1 MNNNKFSVDE
11 ILEEVRLRNIK
22 KSKDFSGPK
31 QEQNIEAKTEPTRL
45 DIPFNLNSDLD
56 FDKKTNVEAAEISAT
71 TKETLQLKRETVA
84 DEFVQNSNINIE
96 NDDMLNEALN
106 DFKIADTY
114 KESEN
119 EQNQDDINYI
129 EKELNNKRKTV
140 FWELILSTGSF
151 VVLFWLF
158 LVNTMV
164 ERLPT
169 FLQIIPSQ
177 VSSALVEAAF
187 LIISVILSSDI
198 ILDGFSHLLKFKANC
213 NSLISLAVVGAG
225 VQIGFAV
232 TTPYLIA
239 QKWNNMYG
247 VVVAAVLVCFQFN
260 KYIRLKIACQNTL
273 ILQRDKKFTI
283 KKIASEPANRLDYI
297 MGQEN
302 SNICL
307 PVPVKEF
314 NGVLDK
320 LEKPSYFDK
329 ISRYISPCVIVLAVA
344 MLGYLLFK
352 KSSWI
357 FIETA
362 LAGLLIISAPMLG
375 NLSSN
380 MFLLS
385 LSKRLKKAGAGIYSL
400 NDLDTL
406 KNVERVVVRSEDILA
421 PTHMQ
426 LLNMELFKESDVDL
440 AILGTA
446 SILKAA
452 KVEIAS
458 LFIKMLAH
466 EDMLED
472 VESLNIEGD
481 MGFSGWWQNKRILF
495 GTRGLMINHGVR
507 TPSREFEKMHL
518 QNEPGEIVS
527 RALYIALDGALLA
540 MFIIGHKPL
549 LKAKRALSNL
559 QKNKIVIL
567 LTTNDATLSA
577 DNIITLY
584 NLDQELFELV
594 PQFANGLLKEED
606 MVLES
611 APAEI
616 ILEDRLFGLA
626 SAVNLAARA
635 QNTAKVSTFIQ
646 CLGLLLGI
654 ALLLY
659 FVLNGHLE
667 LMSGMNMLVY
677 NILWSF
683 ICILLPSIKGI

>member
-1 MNNNKFSVDE
+1 MNNNKFSVDK

-22 KSKDFSGPK
+22 KNKGFSEPK
-31 QEQNIEAKTEPTRL
+31 QEQNIDAKIEPTRL
-45 DIPFNLNSDLD
+45 DIPFNFNLD
-56 FDKKTNVEAAEISAT
+56 PDIKPNVEVTEISAT

-84 DEFVQNSNINIE
+84 DEFVQNSNINVE
-96 NDDMLNEALN
+96 NNDMLTEVLN
-106 DFKIADTY
+106 DFEITDTY
-114 KESEN
+114 KKSEV
-119 EQNQDDINYI
+119 EQNRDDINYI
-129 EKELNNKRKTV
+129 KKELNNRRKTI
-140 FWELILSTGSF
+140 FWELVLSTGSF
-151 VVLFWLF
+151 IVLFWLF
-158 LVNTMV
+158 LVNTMA
-164 ERLPT
+164 EKLPA

-177 VSSALVEAAF
+177 VSSSLIEAAF
-187 LIISVILSSDI
+187 LIISIILESDI
-198 ILDGFSHLLKFKANC
+198 ILDGFSQLFKFKANC
-213 NSLISLAVVGAG
+213 NSLISLAVVGACI
-225 VQIGFAV
+225 QSGFAIA
-232 TTPYLIA
+232 TPYLIA
-239 QKWNNMYG
+239 QQWNNMYG
-247 VVVAAVLVCFQFN
+247 VVVTAALACFQFN
-260 KYIRLKIACQNTL
+260 KYVLLKVACQNVL
-273 ILQRDKKFTI
+273 ILQKDKKFTI
-283 KKIASEPANRLDYI
+283 KKIASEPANQLDYI

-307 PVPVKEF
+307 SVPVKEF

-329 ISRYISPCVIVLAVA
+329 ISRYISPSIIVLAA
-344 MLGYLLFK
+344 ALLGYLLFK
-352 KSSWI
+352 KNNWI

-362 LAGLLIISAPMLG
+362 LAGLLIISAPMFG

-385 LSKRLKKAGAGIYSL
+385 LSKRLKKAGAGVYSL

-421 PTHMQ
+421 QTHMQ

-446 SILKAA
+446 SILKAT
-452 KVEIAS
+452 KVEIAA
-458 LFIKMLAH
+458 LFSKMLANK
-466 EDMLED
+466 DMLED
-472 VESLNIEGD
+472 IESLNIEGD
-481 MGFSGWWQNKRILF
+481 MGFSGWWRNKRILF

-527 RALYIALDGALLA
+527 RALYIALDGTLLA
-540 MFIIGHKPL
+540 IFIIGHKPL
-549 LKAKRALSNL
+549 LKAKRALNNL
-559 QKNKIVIL
+559 QKNKTVIL

-577 DNIITLY
+577 DNIIALY

-594 PQFANGLLKEED
+594 PQFANDLLKEEN
-606 MVLES
+606 MALEN

-626 SAVNLAARA
+626 SAANLAPKA

-646 CLGLLLGI
+646 CLGLVLGI
-654 ALLLY
+654 VLLLY
-659 FVLNGHLE
+659 FILNGHLE
-667 LMSGMNMLVY
+667 LMSGMNMLAY

>member
-22 KSKDFSGPK
+22 KNKDFSEPK
-31 QEQNIEAKTEPTRL
+31 QEQNIEAKPEPTRL

-56 FDKKTNVEAAEISAT
+56 FAKKTNVEAAEISAT

-84 DEFVQNSNINIE
+84 DEFMQNSNINIE

-129 EKELNNKRKTV
+129 EKELNNRRKTV

-177 VSSALVEAAF
+177 VSSALIEAAF

-225 VQIGFAV
+225 IQISFAV

-260 KYIRLKIACQNTL
+260 KYVLLRVACQNTL
-273 ILQRDKKFTI
+273 ILQKDKKFTI
-283 KKIASEPANRLDYI
+283 KKIASEPTNQLDYI

-302 SNICL
+302 SNICR
-307 PVPVKEF
+307 
-314 NGVLDK
+314 
-320 LEKPSYFDK
+320 YFDK

-375 NLSSN
+375 NN

-421 PTHMQ
+421 STHMQ

-667 LMSGMNMLVY
+667 LMSGMNMLAY

-683 ICILLPSIKGI
+683 ICILLPSIKRI